1 MARKGLFYLTYS
13 NFEYIIIYQQ
23 QRITMSEVMKTE
35 KIKKEIPTKEYT
47 ASEKAKI
54 LDKLITARVGLL
66 LRHPFFGNLATRMKL
81 IDASDWCP
89 TLATDG
95 RNFYYNNDF
104 VYKLKPKEAEFG
116 FAHEVLHNV
125 FDHMGRRDHRDPVIS
140 NIAADYAAN
149 QILKDEGIG
158 EVPSWIKIYQDNKY
172 RGQSYEQI
180 YEELESKATK
190 IDLSTLG
197 ELLDEHLDGEGDDDS
212 KDGDNEGN
220 GKGPPRLTADEKKKI
235 RDEIKEAMVAAAQA
249 AGAGRVPAGVQ
260 RLIQT
265 FTEPKM
271 DWRQMLRMN
280 IQSIIKSNFSF
291 SRPNRK
297 SQHCGAV
304 LPGLMN
310 EETID
315 VAVAIDMSGSISDK
329 MANDFIS
336 EVKGIMD
343 EYVDFK
349 LDLWCFDTEVY
360 GYQQFT
366 SDNADEI
373 MEYKCKGGG
382 GTDFDVNYSFMKDND
397 INPKRFIMFTDGYPC
412 GSWGDEDYCESL
424 FIVHGND
431 KIISP
436 FGQTAHYK

>member
-1 MARKGLFYLTYS
+1 
-13 NFEYIIIYQQ
+13 
-23 QRITMSEVMKTE
+23 MSEVMKTE
-35 KIKKEIPTKEYT
+35 KVKKAIPTKEYT

-172 RGQSYEQI
+172 RGWSYEQI

-190 IDLSTLG
+190 IDLTTLG
-197 ELLDEHLDGEGDDDS
+197 ELLDEHLDGEGDE
-212 KDGDNEGN
+212 DGDQDGNNEGN

-366 SDNADEI
+366 GDNADEI

>member
-1 MARKGLFYLTYS
+1 
-13 NFEYIIIYQQ
+13 
-23 QRITMSEVMKTE
+23 MSEVMKTE